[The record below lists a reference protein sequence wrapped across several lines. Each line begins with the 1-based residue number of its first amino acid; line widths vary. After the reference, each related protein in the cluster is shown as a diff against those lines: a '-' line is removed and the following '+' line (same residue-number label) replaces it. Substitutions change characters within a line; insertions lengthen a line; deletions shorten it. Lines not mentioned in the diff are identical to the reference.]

1 MNPLT
6 NLIQQANILL
16 IRLSSLG
23 DVLLTTPAIRTLRQ
37 RLPRTKISMLTD
49 EPYRD
54 LVNQNPHLDEVLTVN
69 RKDKGLAPSLQ
80 LINLLRSKKF
90 DVVFDFQ
97 RKFGTSLISWLT
109 QAKIRVGFHRPN
121 GYLLTTPVEIDRHN
135 RQHVIDDY
143 FQLLGVVGI
152 PADDRELELHV
163 SQENRAFAAQKIGQ
177 ESVAIPGPTLGLF
190 PGASWEFK
198 QWPPQRFVEIGRRY
212 IQDYQGRVLV
222 FGSSAERALSEHI
235 AEQIGASAK
244 SLAGEFRLGQLA
256 GFIEHCDLFI
266 ANDTGPMHM
275 ATALGIPTIC
285 LFGPG
290 NYHKFRPLSSK
301 HISLRYEVAC
311 SPCKPFNKHC
321 QINKCMQGISVNL
334 VWEATCQQLNK
345 NLSY

>member
-6 NLIQQANILL
+6 NITQQANILL

-69 RKDKGLAPSLQ
+69 RKDKGLVPSLQ

-109 QAKIRVGFHRPN
+109 QAQIRVGFHRPN
-121 GYLLTTPVEIDRHN
+121 GYLLTNPVAIDRHN

-177 ESVAIPGPTLGLF
+177 ESVAILGPTLGLF

-198 QWPPQRFVEIGRRY
+198 QWPAQRFVEIGRRY
-212 IQDYQGRVLV
+212 IQDYQGRVLI
-222 FGSSAERALSEHI
+222 FGSSTERALSEHI
-235 AEQIGASAK
+235 AEQIGSSAK

-290 NYHKFRPLSSK
+290 NYHKFRPLSGK
-301 HISLRYEVAC
+301 HIALRYEIAC

-321 QINKCMQGISVNL
+321 QINECMQGISVNL

>member
-1 MNPLT
+1 MVEFIGDR
-6 NLIQQANILL
+6 LIKNILQENISSTL
-16 IRLSSLG
+16 NRDVSFEKLNINYLSGEANGKDFS
-23 DVLLTTPAIRTLRQ
+23 
-37 RLPRTKISMLTD
+37 IS
-49 EPYRD
+49 
-54 LVNQNPHLDEVLTVN
+54 N
-69 RKDKGLAPSLQ
+69 
-80 LINLLRSKKF
+80 KKF

-109 QAKIRVGFHRPN
+109 QAQIRVGFHRPN

-235 AEQIGASAK
+235 AQQIGASAK
-244 SLAGEFRLGQLA
+244 SLAGEFRLGQPL
-256 GFIEHCDLFI
+256 
-266 ANDTGPMHM
+266 TG
-275 ATALGIPTIC
+275 
-285 LFGPG
+285 
-290 NYHKFRPLSSK
+290 
-301 HISLRYEVAC
+301 
-311 SPCKPFNKHC
+311 
-321 QINKCMQGISVNL
+321 
-334 VWEATCQQLNK
+334 W
-345 NLSY
+345 

>member
-1 MNPLT
+1 MDPLT
-6 NLIQQANILL
+6 NLTQQANILL

-69 RKDKGLAPSLQ
+69 RKDKGLVPSLQ

-109 QAKIRVGFHRPN
+109 QAQIRVGFHRPN

-212 IQDYQGRVLV
+212 TQDYQGRVLV

-321 QINKCMQGISVNL
+321 QINECMQGISVNL

>member
-69 RKDKGLAPSLQ
+69 RKDKGLVPSLQ

-222 FGSSAERALSEHI
+222 FGSSAERTLSEHI

>member
-1 MNPLT
+1 MDSLT
-6 NLIQQANILL
+6 NLSQQANILL
-16 IRLSSLG
+16 IRFSSLG
-23 DVLLTTPAIRTLRQ
+23 DVLLTAPAIRTLRN
-37 RLPRTKISMLTD
+37 RLPQAKISMLTD
-49 EPYRD
+49 EPYID

-69 RKDKGLAPSLQ
+69 RKNKGLQPNLQ
-80 LINLLRSKKF
+80 LINQLRSKKF
-90 DVVFDFQ
+90 DVVLDFQ

-121 GYLLTTPVEIDRHN
+121 GYLLTIPVEINRHN

-143 FQLLGVVGI
+143 FQLLEVVGI
-152 PADDRELELHV
+152 QAGDRKLELHV
-163 SQENRAFAAQKIGQ
+163 SRENRAFAEQKIEQ
-177 ESVAIPGPTLGLF
+177 ESVASPGPTVGLF
-190 PGASWEFK
+190 PGASWVFK
-198 QWPPQRFVEIGRRY
+198 QWPAQRFIEIGRRY
-212 IQDYQGRVLV
+212 IQEYQGRILV
-222 FGSSAERALSEHI
+222 FGSSAERELSEHI
-235 AEQIGASAK
+235 SEQIGASAT

-290 NYHKFRPLSSK
+290 NYHKFRPLSGK
-301 HISLRYEVAC
+301 HIALRYEVAC

-321 QINKCMQGISVNL
+321 QINECMQGISVDL

>member
-6 NLIQQANILL
+6 NLTQQANILL

-69 RKDKGLAPSLQ
+69 RKDKGLVPSLQ

-109 QAKIRVGFHRPN
+109 QAQIRVGFHRPN

-321 QINKCMQGISVNL
+321 QINECMQGISVNL

>member
-6 NLIQQANILL
+6 NLTQQANILL

-69 RKDKGLAPSLQ
+69 RKDKGLVPSLQ

-109 QAKIRVGFHRPN
+109 QAQIRVGFHRPN
-121 GYLLTTPVEIDRHN
+121 GYLLTNPVAIDRHN

-177 ESVAIPGPTLGLF
+177 ESVAILGPTLGLF

-198 QWPPQRFVEIGRRY
+198 QWPAQRFVEIGRRY
-212 IQDYQGRVLV
+212 IQDYQGRVLI
-222 FGSSAERALSEHI
+222 FGSSTERALSEHI
-235 AEQIGASAK
+235 AEQIGSSAK

-321 QINKCMQGISVNL
+321 QINECMQGISVNL